1 MKSQRIYVY
10 EVELNAETRRER
22 RVLVLVSDVTPE
34 LNHSLRPFNVEPI
47 CEDVYHSPS
56 WPVGQPIVVDLAF
69 RRVSNSK
76 YEGICQPLAN

>member
-10 EVELNAETRRER
+10 EVELNAETRNEGIALPLLS
-22 RVLVLVSDVTPE
+22 VVPPE
-34 LNHSLRPFNVEPI
+34 SNHSLRPFNVEPV

>member
-22 RVLVLVSDVTPE
+22 RVLVLVSDVAPE
-34 LNHSLRPFNVEPI
+34 LNHSLRPLFPAAI

-56 WPVGQPIVVDLAF
+56 WLVGQPIVVDLAF
-69 RRVSNSK
+69 LRVSNSR
-76 YEGICQPLAN
+76 YEGICQPLAY